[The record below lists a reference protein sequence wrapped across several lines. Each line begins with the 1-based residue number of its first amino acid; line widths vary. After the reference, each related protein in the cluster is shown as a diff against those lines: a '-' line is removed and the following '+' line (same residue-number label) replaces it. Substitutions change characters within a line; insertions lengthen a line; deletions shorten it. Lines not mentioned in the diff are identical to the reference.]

1 MRAANSKHMLFS
13 EFWLEGELC
22 MLFADTNLGKSMLA
36 VQLGDSI
43 SRGVAIPGFRLE
55 ATPQKVL
62 YIDFELSDKQF
73 EVRYSASF
81 KIIMCSLRI
90 F

>member
-1 MRAANSKHMLFS
+1 MIISVLLLSTASINLNIFS
-13 EFWLEGELC
+13 P
-22 MLFADTNLGKSMLA
+22 ATTNLGKSILA

-55 ATPQKVL
+55 AAPQKVR

-81 KIIMCSLRI
+81 KIIMRSLRI